1 MADTDSEEEVEEREV
16 VPSELVEL
24 SHAEATL
31 LFQDSARSILFAKAQ
46 QWKTVGSTLLVFL
59 VLVGLAKFISADND
73 YVRILKVIAIISG
86 MGSIFILGIYQFW
99 QHAEIKKMVFVAKDF
114 SNIFREIRRTKSVLE
129 ANTHRYILLAIMIGI
144 VIGAGFVAIAALS
157 EIAPLA

>member
-1 MADTDSEEEVEEREV
+1 MADTESEEEVEEREV
-16 VPSELVEL
+16 VPSELDET

-31 LFQDSARSILFAKAQ
+31 LFQDSAKSILFAKAQ

-73 YVRILKVIAIISG
+73 YVRILKVIVIISG
-86 MGSIFILGIYQFW
+86 MGAIFILGIYQFW
-99 QHAEIKKMVFVAKDF
+99 QHAEIKKMAFVANDF
-114 SNIFREIRRTKSVLE
+114 SNVFREIRRTKSMLE
-129 ANTHRYILLAIMIGI
+129 ANTHRYILLAIMIGV

-157 EIAPLA
+157 KIAPLA